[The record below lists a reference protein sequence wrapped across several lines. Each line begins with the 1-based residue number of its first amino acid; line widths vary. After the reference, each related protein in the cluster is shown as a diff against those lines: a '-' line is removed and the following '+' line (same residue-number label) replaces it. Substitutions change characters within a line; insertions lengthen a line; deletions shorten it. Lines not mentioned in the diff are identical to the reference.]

1 MSTVTAATV
10 EAILRVRD
18 SNFSVSMNN
27 ADKAVKKVDQSVKSL
42 SERLNKIGDAASSIG
57 RGLSIGVTSPLLAL
71 ATAAVKTTTDLD
83 ALRQGMV
90 KVTGS
95 SAEAERQLARLKVIA
110 RQPGLG
116 FEEAIKGSLRLQSAG
131 LSAKQA
137 EGSLREFGNAIAAVG
152 GGKEQLDGV
161 TVALAQIA
169 SKGKVTAEEINQIAE
184 RFYGVREAM
193 VKAFGTSDTEIL
205 QAAKLTSNEYIDGMV
220 AVLSQDKRVGN
231 SLKNQFET
239 AQDDIKES
247 LDRIGKAIA
256 PRVADVF
263 EKVAKAAE
271 RLTSAFERMPKE
283 KQDFLTNL
291 GLGAAFVGPAIA
303 AAGSM
308 AKLAASLADLGVS
321 VGVLKNLAAGG
332 AIALAVTLAF
342 APHVEAGLETKA
354 LNDKTAAQDATLPR
368 YSVMRGHIAQLREF
382 QQSKKRYPGH
392 SPIINPLSEMGK
404 ALEAAGI
411 GGDATPA
418 QIDAAIARL
427 GKESIAARGELKA
440 QVKTDS
446 PREAAQRALEA
457 QKKSQQAIFDATARA
472 KRLKAEEEAR
482 KERLAE
488 AERKRKEKEDND
500 RRFREDQARRVKDAQ
515 ERLAGITLPDIAL
528 KQREARQQ
536 YQEDKYYGVPGA
548 SDLLSQTLRKNAL
561 EEISGQIGNFSFSG
575 ALSSGGNELAKLAN
589 KRQKLRES
597 LAAGLEKLEKDTA
610 PKNSVPLPG
619 PQIDWLRA
627 NAPMMNRPMGGTV
640 LGGINRRDA
649 DLQRRAM
656 LGGNRAA
663 RDGGNI
669 AERAFYDLTEG
680 KDVLGN
686 ALERVK
692 QSVFAGIGEEI
703 GRSVERSLRK
713 RLTKVFEDAI
723 GEGIGDKLGKT
734 LEGSLQGINASAG
747 AILSASYNLI
757 AAFSRKKSFGLGTAL
772 GLAAGLLIP
781 GAQPFIPALL
791 NFGNSLDNGDIRGAG
806 MAGVSGFLTNMG
818 GSQTTVGGGAN
829 TGPADGRSVRR
840 SGSMIIVNHYGDV
853 NGVEDLEG
861 ASYRQ
866 GRAIERQLSFNG

>member
-1 MSTVTAATV
+1 MSTTVTAATV
-10 EAILRVRD
+10 EAILRVR
-18 SNFSVSMNN
+18 NAGFTQEMNK
-27 ADKAVKKVDQSVKSL
+27 ADQQTKKLEQSVKSL
-42 SERLNKIGDAASSIG
+42 SERLNKIGDATSSIG
-57 RGLSIGVTSPLLAL
+57 RGLSIGVTSPLIAL
-71 ATAAVKTTTDLD
+71 GTAAVKTTTDLD

-220 AVLSQDKRVGN
+220 AVLSKDKRVGN

-239 AQDDIKES
+239 ASDDIKES
-247 LDRIGKAIA
+247 LDRIGRAIA
-256 PRVADVF
+256 PRVAQTLGKIAD
-263 EKVAKAAE
+263 AAD
-271 RLTSAFERMPKE
+271 RLTKAFERLPKE
-283 KQDFLTNL
+283 KQDLLVNL
-291 GLGAAFVGPAIA
+291 GLGAIA
-303 AAGSM
+303 AGPITSV
-308 AKLAASLADLGVS
+308 LGNLASLAANLELVGVS
-321 VGVLKNLAAGG
+321 AKTLGLLARGGMIGLAVG
-332 AIALAVTLAF
+332 AIMSLGTAF
-342 APHVEAGLETKA
+342 YS
-354 LNDKTAAQDATLPR
+354 
-368 YSVMRGHIAQLREF
+368 YSVDKNARETEQNANRPYYLDAEEKIRGNRQKIADIEAAASNRR
-382 QQSKKRYPGH
+382 QQSGGGDSAY
-392 SPIINPLSEMGK
+392 L
-404 ALEAAGI
+404 AGI
-411 GGDATPA
+411 GGLLNPSEEAEVKRLRQENA
-418 QIDAAIARL
+418 KMEGIASTLR
-427 GKESIAARGELKA
+427 GKAESSQK
-440 QVKTDS
+440 K
-446 PREAAQRALEA
+446 ALEV
-457 QKKSQQAIFDATARA
+457 QKKNQKAITDMKARA
-472 KRLKAEEEAR
+472 ARLKAEEEAR

-488 AERKRKEKEDND
+488 AERRRKEKEAND
-500 RRFREDQARRVKDAQ
+500 KQFRDDQARRIKDAN
-515 ERLAGITLPDIAL
+515 ERLAAVTLPDIAL

-536 YQEDKYYGVPGA
+536 YEEDKYYGVPGA

-561 EEISGQIGNFSFSG
+561 EEVSGQFGNFSFSG
-575 ALSSGGNELAKLAN
+575 ALSSGANELGKLAS

-597 LAAGLEKLEKDTA
+597 LAAGLEKLERDTA
-610 PKNSVPLPG
+610 PKNSIPLPG
-619 PQIDWLRA
+619 SQLDWLRA

-757 AAFSRKKSFGLGTAL
+757 AAFSRKKSFGLGSAL

-781 GAQPFIPALL
+781 GAQPFLPALFD
-791 NFGNSLDNGDIRGAG
+791 FGNALDNRDIRGAG
-806 MAGVSGFLTNMG
+806 MAGISGFLTNVG

-840 SGSMIIVNHYGDV
+840 GGSVVIINDYGNKYGLDEV
-853 NGVEDLEG
+853 EG
-861 ASYRQ
+861 AGYRQ
-866 GRAIERQLSFNG
+866 GRAIERQLAFNG